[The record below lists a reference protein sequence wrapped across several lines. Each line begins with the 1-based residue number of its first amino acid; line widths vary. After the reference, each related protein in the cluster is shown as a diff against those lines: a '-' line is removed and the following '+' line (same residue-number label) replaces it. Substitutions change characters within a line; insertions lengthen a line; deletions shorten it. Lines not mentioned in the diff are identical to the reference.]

1 MKCPDRCVEP
11 QSVAAEQESGLPKA
25 AALRVWPVRSPEDLA
40 FCKSCLAA
48 EHSLGAGHPAGRVL
62 WQIVR
67 RTGDE
72 QAVAVLLWAAS
83 AWHLRERD
91 QWIGW
96 DGQTRSARLG
106 LIVNNSRL
114 LLLEQTRAPNLATQV
129 LGAALRALPAQW
141 AQVHG
146 YRPLLAEAF
155 TDLETHHGTSYKASN
170 WLPLG
175 QTKGSA
181 RHAADFYV
189 PHDRPKKLWVYALG
203 AAAREA
209 LCAPELAPEHAA
221 AEIAP
226 TVRSTLRAGELRS
239 LRDVFRALS
248 DPRRVNSR
256 RYPLSVLLTLLA
268 LGLLGGAQT
277 LSDVHR
283 SVQLLSQRERA
294 LLGLP
299 KKKGTQFYRVP
310 CYNALRELLPMLDLA
325 ELLRLLT
332 AWLGQHEG
340 TLPRTLALD
349 GKDLGGQLGLIVSL
363 INTTQSGSGLRPGLE
378 HDGTSA
384 PPVAM
389 ECAPGKGHEQSA
401 AAALLARAE
410 VNLVGAVVTTDAL
423 HCQHATLHQIVAG
436 KGGDYLVSLKDNQK
450 KAADYARGVLAPRAP
465 LFASTTR
472 PMAD

>member
-1 MKCPDRCVEP
+1 MNCRDRGVK
-11 QSVAAEQESGLPKA
+11 AESGPGDEPIYPAKSVG
-25 AALRVWPVRSPEDLA
+25 LRVCAVRSPEEVA
-40 FCKSCLAA
+40 FCKSCLSA

-67 RTGDE
+67 RRSDE
-72 QAVAVLLWAAS
+72 EVVAVLLWAAS

-91 QWIGW
+91 RWIGW
-96 DGQTRSARLG
+96 DGQMRSARLG

-114 LLLEQTRAPNLATQV
+114 LLLEKTRVPNLATQV
-129 LGAALRALPAQW
+129 LGAVLRALPAQW
-141 AQVHG
+141 EEAHG

-189 PHDRPKKLWVYALG
+189 PHERPKKLWVYALSPE
-203 AAAREA
+203 ARQQ
-209 LCAPELAPEHAA
+209 LCAAQLAPAHAA

-226 TVRSTLRAGELRS
+226 TVRSALRAGELRS
-239 LRDVFRALS
+239 LREVFGALR

-268 LGLLGGAQT
+268 LGLLGGART

-283 SVQLLSQRERA
+283 SVQLLSQRERQ
-294 LLGLP
+294 LLDLP
-299 KKKGTQFYRVP
+299 RKKGTKFYRVP
-310 CYNALRELLPMLDLA
+310 CYNALRELLPMLDLS
-325 ELLRLLT
+325 ELLERLT

-349 GKDLGGQLGLIVSL
+349 GKDLGAQLGIIVSL
-363 INTTQSGSGLRPGLE
+363 INTTHSGSGTYPGLE

-384 PPVAM
+384 PPLAM
-389 ECAPGKGHEQSA
+389 ACALGRGHEQSA
-401 AAALLARAE
+401 ATALLARAD

-423 HCQHATLHQIVAG
+423 HCQSATLHQIVAA
-436 KGGDYLVSLKDNQK
+436 KGGDYLVSLKGQGENEMGD
-450 KAADYARGVLAPRAP
+450 
-465 LFASTTR
+465 
-472 PMAD
+472 